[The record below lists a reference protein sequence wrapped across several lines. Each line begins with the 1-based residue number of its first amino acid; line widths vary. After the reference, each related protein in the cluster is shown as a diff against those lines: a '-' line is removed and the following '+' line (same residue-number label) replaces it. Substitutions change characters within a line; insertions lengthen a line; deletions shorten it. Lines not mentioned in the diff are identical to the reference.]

1 MDSMNVD
8 TSEDDNS
15 YEDNRALETILT
27 ALQDSGKAV
36 TSDAIKTTLIELLER
51 QSLQTNQRMP
61 TVRLL
66 SSRLDVSYGMIS
78 SIYHQLAVAGY
89 LMMRGRRGTY
99 VLSRNDDWTNLR
111 HSSSDTADHTI
122 LHDLSLGT
130 PDISLLP
137 GINRFLIMQGQR
149 TAYIGS
155 YDESSILSPL
165 ADLFRSTWPYPVQAL
180 TVVSGAMDGIER
192 VLRICKA
199 NGSVILLENPTYPP
213 IIHLVRQCGATAI
226 GIDMDDLGISPHSL
240 QQAIDNCRRHHQRVS
255 AIITQPRAQNPTG
268 ITTTPERIQLLAN
281 ILNNSYASIPQDE
294 RPLII
299 EDDHSGSIST
309 AMAMSMGTYLPERT
323 VRIQSFSKTH
333 GPDLRLAALSGPNP
347 IVEMLIRERKLGVGW
362 VSKLLQ
368 ELLYMMLAD
377 SKTNAQILRA
387 RKEYEYRRSVLKS
400 LLLESNISISAG
412 DGLNVWM
419 AVRSE
424 EQAINFLLSKG
435 IKVRR
440 GSDFNV
446 QATFPD
452 YSDHRVAPEHIRITI
467 AGIKAEQISDIV
479 PLLKQAAEKQ

>member
-1 MDSMNVD
+1 
-8 TSEDDNS
+8 
-15 YEDNRALETILT
+15 
-27 ALQDSGKAV
+27 
-36 TSDAIKTTLIELLER
+36 
-51 QSLQTNQRMP
+51 
-61 TVRLL
+61 
-66 SSRLDVSYGMIS
+66 
-78 SIYHQLAVAGY
+78 
-89 LMMRGRRGTY
+89 
-99 VLSRNDDWTNLR
+99 
-111 HSSSDTADHTI
+111 
-122 LHDLSLGT
+122 
-130 PDISLLP
+130 
-137 GINRFLIMQGQR
+137 
-149 TAYIGS
+149 
-155 YDESSILSPL
+155 
-165 ADLFRSTWPYPVQAL
+165 
-180 TVVSGAMDGIER
+180 MDGIER

-400 LLLESNISISAG
+400 SLLESNISISAG

-424 EQAINFLLSKG
+424 EQAINFLLSEG

-452 YSDHRVAPEHIRITI
+452 YSDRRVAPEHIRITI
-467 AGIKAEQISDIV
+467 AGIKAEQISGIV